1 MSVNNQKPQLK
12 RISLA
17 EKMKNFKLLKKQR
30 GMTLLEIIIVL
41 GIIGTIAAGVVVL
54 AQRAFDSR
62 AISDVVTNTN
72 TVRVAMKDAYQRA
85 DQYPESTGAASTY
98 TLEDIKDPNS
108 KEAIARLVQLDKV
121 STDEAR
127 NNISNDFYNVGGAQ
141 TVSGG
146 KMKGFFVEING
157 LDQGQCRN
165 IVSQAGNQW
174 DYVEVAQAAVGSYSK
189 KAAVDMSVK
198 PAITP
203 AQEAG
208 SGGAAVPAQAI
219 LRSLNAEGNVNIT
232 PDLIAQVCDNN
243 SSNSVIL
250 GSR

>member
-85 DQYPESTGAASTY
+85 DQYPASSGAAVDY
-98 TLEDIKDPNS
+98 TLETIKAADS
-108 KEAIARLVQLDKV
+108 KEAIARLVQLDKI

-146 KMKGFFVEING
+146 KMKGFFIEVNG

-165 IVSQAGNQW
+165 VLSQAANQW
-174 DYVEVAQAAVGSYSK
+174 DYVEVAVAAVGAYSK
-189 KAAVDMSVK
+189 KTTLDMSV
-198 PAITP
+198 
-203 AQEAG
+203 
-208 SGGAAVPAQAI
+208 AAVKAPAEGATAAI
-219 LRSLNAEGNVNIT
+219 IRSLEASSNYTIT
-232 PDLIAQVCDNN
+232 PDLIAQVCANN
-243 SSNSVIL
+243 SSNSIIL